1 MCLATFRNA
10 AETRRQGDRSPS
22 FDLSF
27 AVVVLNMWLPLI
39 VNDGRV
45 GVGGT
50 HLQRTLFSD
59 FDARVENKELETRMR
74 PVENGDAWSVRIR
87 IRTALRLSSAR
98 GFAPSPGGVVHTP
111 THI

>member
-1 MCLATFRNA
+1 MA
-10 AETRRQGDRSPS
+10 PS
-22 FDLSF
+22 D
-27 AVVVLNMWLPLI
+27 N
-39 VNDGRV
+39 NDGRV

-50 HLQRTLFSD
+50 HLQRTLFAD
-59 FDARVENKELETRMR
+59 FDARVENKELETRMG

-98 GFAPSPGGVVHTP
+98 GFAPSPGGVAHTP